1 MHVSFTFMCLL
12 GETGHYANLICAP
25 SLELS
30 AAYILSWNK
39 IRVRSSAKC
48 FWSKFVFN
56 MLKRENIILE
66 RKIDPL
72 DCYMNLEHLPLVFRY
87 IPSVR
92 HPFHHSLEVDFTIK
106 RIFSRKYFSLR
117 CPSFNLNC
125 GPPALAIRF
134 VDHKLEGWH
143 LPSLRNLKRDWPRT
157 KINHGKKRPWTLP
170 IHRKGPRKQRE
181 MDSTVKN
188 ILSGFEF

>member
-1 MHVSFTFMCLL
+1 MSFTFMCLL

-25 SLELS
+25 SLKLS
-30 AAYILSWNK
+30 AAYLLSWNK

-48 FWSKFVFN
+48 FWSKFVSN
-56 MLKRENIILE
+56 MLNREYIILE

-72 DCYMNLEHLPLVFRY
+72 DCYMNLKNPPLIFRY

-92 HPFHHSLEVDFTIK
+92 HLFHHSLEVDFTIK
-106 RIFSRKYFSLR
+106 RIFSRKYFPLR

-134 VDHKLEGWH
+134 VDHKLEGCH
-143 LPSLRNLKRDWPRT
+143 LPSRRNLKRDRPWT
-157 KINHGKKRPWTLP
+157 KINQGKKRPWMLP
-170 IHRKGPRKQRE
+170 FIGKGHENKGKWTPPWKRWISK
-181 MDSTVKN
+181 VFLK
-188 ILSGFEF
+188 